1 MSKYAKNHFKKNIN
15 SQASL
20 KTSSEAE
27 KYLLELRVRSLDFG
41 EAHPDPEFEP
51 CGLVSYTA
59 RKEVFA
65 LFSPVLSRYFSSS
78 KLKLKS

>member
-1 MSKYAKNHFKKNIN
+1 ME
-15 SQASL
+15 QL
-20 KTSSEAE
+20 SEAE
-27 KYLLELRVRSLDFG
+27 KNLVELRVRSLLFG